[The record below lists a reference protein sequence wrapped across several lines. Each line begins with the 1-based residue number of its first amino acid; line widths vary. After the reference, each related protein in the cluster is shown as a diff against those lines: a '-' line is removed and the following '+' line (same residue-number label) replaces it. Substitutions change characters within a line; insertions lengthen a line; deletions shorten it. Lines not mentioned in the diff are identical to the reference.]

1 MSNTLELDIAWGG
14 YYACTTHDSDE
25 VSIIRLLDFNIDAYH
40 AALYSQ
46 VFDKTPS
53 ATEIAKLTPLVGH
66 VPMAS
71 KALLLNKTMT
81 LIDRKP
87 LVKQDLDGYML
98 YLEDCEVPE
107 AERNEVTET
116 LISYCAD
123 DPMKV
128 TLSLADDKLKVDPRK

>member
-1 MSNTLELDIAWGG
+1 MSNTLELDLAWGG

-25 VSIIRLLDFNIDAYH
+25 ISVIRILDFNIDAYH

-53 ATEIAKLTPLVGH
+53 ADEIAKLAPFVGH

-71 KALLLNKTMT
+71 KALLQNKTMT

-87 LVKQDLDGYML
+87 LAKEDLEGYMI
-98 YLEDCEVPE
+98 YLEDCEVPLDG
-107 AERNEVTET
+107 RNELTET
-116 LISYCAD
+116 LISYGSD
-123 DPMKV
+123 DPMKL